1 MNTHT
6 IRRALVMAVAVP
18 GLLLAQQQPTFR
30 SSVEMIA
37 VNAQVMDGSGGPIGT
52 LGTKDFQAW
61 INGQMRRV
69 ASATLIQYPLSTPMN
84 VFPKTFNNLDWIPG
98 DVPEV
103 RGRVFILAIDE
114 MSFPTRS
121 LPAVIRTAKRF
132 LTRLRPED
140 VVGIYAYP
148 FGSARIDLTHFHG
161 SIGFALDH
169 IQGLATPFN
178 GSFSLSPS
186 EVADITAGDGHVLAE
201 VANRECGDTSRS
213 FDFNCPTRLRNEAK
227 GRAMFLQSQS
237 ENSFAGM
244 KRLLQT
250 LTQFSGPKTV
260 VFLSAG
266 LLSSDRVGAQP
277 DVSGMVKTAGK
288 YASAADATLYVLHMD
303 DTYLDTY
310 AATTQ
315 SVRTNAKEGDNRM
328 VVSMSGPDTPVTPR
342 ATDQHLSQVRDSQ
355 LNALGLERLA
365 SEAGGQYIHIGAGSG
380 DIAFDRVL
388 KETSAYYLLGVQ
400 PEVADRDGRVH
411 YIRVR
416 VDSKGATV
424 RARQQVTIPKAGG

>member
-1 MNTHT
+1 MG
-6 IRRALVMAVAVP
+6 ALVP

-37 VNAQVMDGSGGPIGT
+37 VNTQVMDANGGPIGT
-52 LGTKDFQAW
+52 LGTKDFQVW
-61 INGQMRRV
+61 INGQSRRV
-69 ASATLIQYPLSTPMN
+69 ASASLIQYPLNSPMN

-103 RGRVFILAIDE
+103 RGRVFILAVDE
-114 MSFPTRS
+114 MSFTTRS

-132 LTRLRPED
+132 LSRLKPED
-140 VVGIYAYP
+140 VVGLFAYP
-148 FGSARIDLTHFHG
+148 FGSTRIDLTHFHG
-161 SIGFALDH
+161 SVAVALDH

-178 GSFSLSPS
+178 GSFTLSPS

-201 VANRECGDTSRS
+201 VANRECGDTARS
-213 FDFNCPTRLRNEAK
+213 FDFNCSTRLRNEAK

-237 ENSFAGM
+237 EGSFNGM
-244 KRLLQT
+244 KQLLGT

-260 VFLSAG
+260 VFLSGG
-266 LLSSDRVGAQP
+266 LLTSDRVGAQP
-277 DVSGMVKTAGK
+277 DVSGMVKTASK
-288 YASAADATLYVLHMD
+288 YASAADATLYVLHVD

-310 AATTQ
+310 AASTQ
-315 SVRTNAKEGDNRM
+315 SVRSNPKETDTKLL
-328 VVSMSGPDTPVTPR
+328 VAVSGQPDAPAIAR

-355 LNALGLERLA
+355 LNALGLQRLA
-365 SEAGGQYIHIGAGSG
+365 SEAGGQYIHIAAGSG

-411 YIRVR
+411 YIRVK

-424 RARQQVTIPKAGG
+424 RARQQVTIPKIN